1 TVIKIKNL
9 LVKRILDHL
18 STMAEKDE
26 KKYREFWN
34 QFGRILKEGYT
45 DYPNLEKIVSLF
57 RFNSSKTENAD
68 ALVSL
73 DDYINRMRP
82 AQENIYYISATSRE
96 AADRN
101 PHLEIYMQKGIEVL
115 YSFDPIDEFVL
126 SGVAQ
131 YKEKKLLSADQADLE
146 SLNKIEPEK
155 QDGQSDR
162 TESEKDAP
170 DSLEL
175 GKLCTRLKNI
185 LGTQVEEVRISQR
198 LTESPAVLVTAEG
211 GISAQMSR
219 IMQVVNKD
227 APPSKKIM
235 EINGK
240 HPLIRNMLKT
250 FQRNPKDPYLEK
262 TTDILFQ
269 VLMLQDGFLLDPHKM
284 VDQVQSLLSDASNW
298 YLKETTI

>member
-1 TVIKIKNL
+1 
-9 LVKRILDHL
+9 
-18 STMAEKDE
+18 
-26 KKYREFWN
+26 
-34 QFGRILKEGYT
+34 
-45 DYPNLEKIVSLF
+45 
-57 RFNSSKTENAD
+57 
-68 ALVSL
+68 
-73 DDYINRMRP
+73 
-82 AQENIYYISATSRE
+82 
-96 AADRN
+96 
-101 PHLEIYMQKGIEVL
+101 
-115 YSFDPIDEFVL
+115 
-126 SGVAQ
+126 
-131 YKEKKLLSADQADLE
+131 ADLE
-146 SLNKIEPEK
+146 SLKKIEPEK
-155 QDGQSDR
+155 QDGQGDR

-175 GKLCTRLKNI
+175 EKLCTRLKNI

-235 EINGK
+235 EINAK

-250 FQRNPKDPYLEK
+250 FQRNPKDSYLEK